1 MKGTNTMR
9 TNNLVTKFILVSFA
23 LLMASLASAQSTSAP
38 NVMMLPTGTA
48 QTCETPAGAQTP
60 DCSSFVPGNEPFLL
74 LIKATNNQTAKYT
87 YTVIA
92 TLQDGTTRIITGQVG
107 RADDNA
113 GYTATSVTLGCE
125 PVSVDTTIN
134 EAN

>member
-1 MKGTNTMR
+1 MP

-23 LLMASLASAQSTSAP
+23 LLIASVASAQTTVAA

-60 DCSSFVPGNEPFLL
+60 GCSSFVPGSEPFLL
-74 LIKATNNQTAKYT
+74 LIKATNNQTTNYT
-87 YTVIA
+87 YTVVA
-92 TLQDGTTRIITGQVG
+92 TLQDGTTRILTGQVG
-107 RADDNA
+107 RSDDNA
-113 GYTATSVTLGCE
+113 GYTAASVTLGCE
-125 PVSVDTTIN
+125 PVSVDTTIQ